1 MIDVVDIKVLC
12 REGKFKA
19 FVEGGRIYLRD
30 TENGDTVTIGE
41 HAAPQAQ
48 PKEPVVEVPQELIEK
63 LREGLEAALFKA
75 GEVGQS
81 DIEGSHRLADNALCE
96 ALCQMGFSEQI
107 AMYES
112 FDKWYG

>member
-12 REGKFKA
+12 REGKLEA
-19 FVEGGRIYLRD
+19 FVEEGRIYLRD

-41 HAAPQAQ
+41 HTVPQA
-48 PKEPVVEVPQELIEK
+48 PTEETTVEVPQESIEK
-63 LREGLEAALFKA
+63 LRESLETALFKA

-96 ALCQMGFSEQI
+96 ALCEMGFSEQI